1 MGTRFKILFSI
12 LFFSF
17 NVIFCQVPGFD
28 KNRAFG
34 YLKKQ
39 CQFGPRFP
47 GSKGHA
53 DCLAFLFGEMKQAS
67 GKAIQQSFTALD
79 PQRNQSVVLTNIIA
93 SFGKQRERLLFC
105 AHWDTRVF
113 ADSDPLFQ
121 NRRKPVPGAN
131 DGASGV
137 AVLLEIA
144 QILKRNVS
152 PRGVDLVLFD
162 GEDGGSEMQL
172 ETWCIGSRYFAKRKL
187 RDYKPR
193 YAILLDMI
201 GDRDLALPIENNS
214 QKFAPHVVNQVWTT
228 ARELGLT
235 AFEHRVGYEVVDDHL
250 ELLKVGIAAIDV
262 IDMDYP
268 YWHTTQDTP
277 DKCSPESLWSIGTL
291 LLHLIY
297 E

>member
-1 MGTRFKILFSI
+1 MGNRLKISFYIFLFS
-12 LFFSF
+12 FMA
-17 NVIFCQVPGFD
+17 VFCQVPVFD

-53 DCLAFLFGEMKQAS
+53 DCLAFLFEEMKRLS
-67 GKAIQQSFTALD
+67 DKAVQQSFTALD
-79 PQRNQSVVLTNIIA
+79 PQRNQSITLTNIIA

-113 ADSDPLFQ
+113 ADADPIPQ

-144 QILKRNVS
+144 QILKQHGS

-172 ETWCIGSRYFAKRKL
+172 ETWCIGSRYFTKRKL
-187 RDYKPR
+187 RDYLPI
-193 YAILLDMI
+193 YAVLLDMV
-201 GDRDLALPIENNS
+201 GDRELTLPIENNS
-214 QKFAPHVVNQVWTT
+214 QKFAPHVVGKVWRK
-228 ARELGLT
+228 ARELGLP
-235 AFEHRVGYEVVDDHL
+235 AFEQRIGYEVVDDHL
-250 ELLKVGIAAIDV
+250 ELLKAGISAIDV

-268 YWHTTQDTP
+268 YWHTVQDTP
-277 DKCSPESLWSIGTL
+277 DKCSPESLWSVGTL
-291 LLHLIY
+291 LLYLIY